1 MIWLLLYVY
10 IMGTVNDFMIAVLHD
25 ADLDDWKIH
34 ASIALWPITVP
45 MAIVAVAWENWNAK
59 E

>member
-10 IMGTVNDFMIAVLHD
+10 IIGTINDFMVAVMHD
-25 ADLDDWKIH
+25 ADLDDWKTH